1 MGRDG
6 THPGP
11 AERLPKKKKK
21 GGQNCGSSAIAM
33 NNSTGAVDIS
43 NMLNQ
48 TRFQITIIYLCFSN
62 FLDDSALNC
71 IIFLTVKIFRERG

>member
-21 GGQNCGSSAIAM
+21 GGQDCGSRTIAM
-33 NNSTGAVDIS
+33 NNSTGAVDIFNEIGKDKNWS
-43 NMLNQ
+43 FYFFP
-48 TRFQITIIYLCFSN
+48 TC
-62 FLDDSALNC
+62 
-71 IIFLTVKIFRERG
+71 